1 MMAMMAASAVVVTLV
16 VMVAVAVAR
25 AAVMASVAGMA
36 TKVTTVIFFGSDGA
50 TVEMGAAKAVAVTA
64 VAVSHGGTGSR
75 VAHGHSD
82 GARAAGSAQPLV
94 CIPPC
99 IIAGDPKVP
108 RPRGCFIKQK
118 KPNKSPTFWYED
130 TAWGHYIFFFC
141 VLSIGMCLA
150 RLPSPFK
157 AEKEFF

>member
-1 MMAMMAASAVVVTLV
+1 MAMMAASAVAVTLV

-64 VAVSHGGTGSR
+64 VAVSHGGPGSR

-99 IIAGDPKVP
+99 IIAGDPRKCRDVWVLHQAKDLTSHQHSGMKTP
-108 RPRGCFIKQK
+108 PGA
-118 KPNKSPTFWYED
+118 T
-130 TAWGHYIFFFC
+130 IFFSSVYYQLVC
-141 VLSIGMCLA
+141 V
-150 RLPSPFK
+150 
-157 AEKEFF
+157 

>member
-1 MMAMMAASAVVVTLV
+1 MMAMMAASAVAVTLV

-25 AAVMASVAGMA
+25 AAVMASVARMA
-36 TKVTTVIFFGSDGA
+36 TKVITVIFFGSDGA

-82 GARAAGSAQPLV
+82 DVRAAGSAQPLM

-108 RPRGCFIKQK
+108 RPCGCFIKQK
-118 KPNKSPTFWYED
+118 
-130 TAWGHYIFFFC
+130 A
-141 VLSIGMCLA
+141 
-150 RLPSPFK
+150 
-157 AEKEFF
+157 

>member
-1 MMAMMAASAVVVTLV
+1 MMAMMAASAVAVTLV

-75 VAHGHSD
+75 FAHGHSD

-94 CIPPC
+94 CIPQC

-108 RPRGCFIKQK
+108 RRVGASSSKR
-118 KPNKSPTFWYED
+118 PNKSPTFWYED